1 MLNPS
6 YLILSRHNVYYFR
19 WPLPPTFHEEG
30 RTRFIKLSLRTREP
44 KEALRLANMLAYHAD
59 VITKSECVGGMDY
72 IEVKSLLEAYF
83 ADLLAEQKR
92 LIDKDGPLSQ
102 PRIQRLKRNITYV
115 QDDEAYESGDHFM
128 QMLSQGKVA
137 VVRDGQA
144 FEDGEHPISQG
155 QYVSDAQNILKTF
168 DMDLAF
174 ESIGYQRVQELFRP
188 AAAAYFQRLI
198 EYSESQKQF
207 NFDTPAYNVPADTAK
222 PALRFARPEHRLQ
235 HIVTKYMKEMQ
246 KAQAWGIR
254 AKEERQDCYDY
265 LIELLGED
273 FNFTNM
279 DTAKARYVKDILIE
293 TPANRRKMKETRDL
307 PLLEQIKVESVEK
320 LSVTSVNKYLQCY
333 NSLYGWAVNNGYLEK
348 NPFKGLAIKDKGKGK
363 KKRDWFRP
371 EQVQIMLAEI
381 DRGKDGLANNDMKY
395 WGALLGLY
403 TGARLNEIGSM
414 TVKDVKQDATTG
426 IWYFDI
432 NDEDEKKRLKTEA
445 ATRHVPVHSELL
457 RRGFLEYVDRVSKM
471 DGNDIRLL
479 YGLTYTEKEG
489 WGRKLTRW
497 FSNTFLPQ
505 VGLKKDDTSFH
516 SLRHTAITMMRRGG
530 TDNHTVRAIVGH
542 EPDGVTEEVYTH
554 GYDLKQ
560 LQTGIEAI
568 SYSNERLN
576 G

>member
-19 WPLPPTFHEEG
+19 WPLPPIFHEEG
-30 RTRFIKLSLRTREP
+30 RTRFIKLSLRTRDP

-59 VITKSECVGGMDY
+59 VITKHECVGGMDY

-92 LIDKDGPLSQ
+92 LIDKDGPFNQ
-102 PRIQRLKRNITYV
+102 RRIQRLRQNITYV
-115 QDDEAYESGDHFM
+115 QDDEAYEAGERFEAV
-128 QMLSQGKVA
+128 LGQGK
-137 VVRDGQA
+137 D
-144 FEDGEHPISQG
+144 
-155 QYVSDAQNILKTF
+155 VSDTSNILNTF
-168 DMDLAF
+168 DIDLAI
-174 ESIGYQRVQELFRP
+174 ESIGYQRVKELFRP

-207 NFDTPAYNVPADTAK
+207 NFDAPAYNAPADTAK

-273 FNFTNM
+273 FNFTTM

-307 PLLEQIKVESVEK
+307 PLLEQIKIDGVEK

-333 NSLYGWAVNNGYLEK
+333 NSLYGWAVNNGYLDK

-371 EQVQIMLAEI
+371 EQVQVMLAEI

-414 TVKDVKQDATTG
+414 TVKDVKQDASTG

-457 RRGFLEYVDRVSKM
+457 RRGFLDYVDRVSKM
-471 DGNDIRLL
+471 EGDDLRLL

-505 VGLKKDDTSFH
+505 IGLKKDDTSFH

-560 LQTGIEAI
+560 LQVGIDAI
-568 SYSNERLN
+568 CYSSERIS